1 MPPALTQSKRA
12 NANQNRNHAGKLGA
26 MLAARRNARRLHR
39 LGERPCYELIGELV
53 ASSSNPKALLAR
65 VRAFAEI
72 DGDTLRAYG
81 GDRLVPTP
89 WAVK

>member
-1 MPPALTQSKRA
+1 MPIKTAITLPSSTQVWLMA
-12 NANQNRNHAGKLGA
+12 A
-26 MLAARRNARRLHR
+26 MRRLHR

-65 VRAFAEI
+65 VGAFAEI
-72 DGDTLRAYG
+72 DGHTLRAYG
-81 GDRLVPTP
+81 GDRLVTTL

>member
-1 MPPALTQSKRA
+1 LVDG
-12 NANQNRNHAGKLGA
+12 GK
-26 MLAARRNARRLHR
+26 RRLHR

-65 VRAFAEI
+65 VGAFAEI

-81 GDRLVPTP
+81 GDRLVPTL